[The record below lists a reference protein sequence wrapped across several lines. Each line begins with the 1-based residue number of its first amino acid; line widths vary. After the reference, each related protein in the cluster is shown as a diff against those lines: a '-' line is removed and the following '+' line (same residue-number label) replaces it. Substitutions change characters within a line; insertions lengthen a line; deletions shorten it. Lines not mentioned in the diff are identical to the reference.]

1 MTDDL
6 PHAENQRVRP
16 EYKPKPG
23 ESQADAFRCEMLILI
38 DYAHDAGMTDDE
50 IDQVL
55 REIFD
60 ARAAERRSGFKI
72 VDGGKD

>member
-6 PHAENQRVRP
+6 PHAKNQRVRP

-23 ESQADAFRCEMLILI
+23 ETQADAVRCEMLILI
-38 DYAHDAGMTDDE
+38 DYARDSGMTDDE

-60 ARAAERRSGFKI
+60 ERAADRRSRFKI